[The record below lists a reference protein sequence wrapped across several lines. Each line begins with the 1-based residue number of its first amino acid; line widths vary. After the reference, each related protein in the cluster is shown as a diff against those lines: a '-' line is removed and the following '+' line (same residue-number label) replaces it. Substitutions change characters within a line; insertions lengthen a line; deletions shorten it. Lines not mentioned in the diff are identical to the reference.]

1 MNDEQ
6 TDQVVTA
13 LNNIADSLARLL
25 EIVEE
30 NARKKISS
38 VQI

>member
-6 TDQVVTA
+6 TDQVVIA
-13 LNNIADSLARLL
+13 LNNIAKSLARLL

-30 NARKKISS
+30 
-38 VQI
+38 QIEKES

>member
-6 TDQVVTA
+6 TDQVVIA
-13 LNNIADSLARLL
+13 LNNIAKSLARLL

-30 NARKKISS
+30 QREKEN
-38 VQI
+38 

>member
-6 TDQVVTA
+6 TDQVVIA

-30 NARKKISS
+30 QREKEN
-38 VQI
+38 

>member
-30 NARKKISS
+30 QREREN
-38 VQI
+38 

>member
-6 TDQVVTA
+6 TDQVVIA

-30 NARKKISS
+30 QREKES
-38 VQI
+38 

>member
-6 TDQVVTA
+6 TGQVVTA

-30 NARKKISS
+30 QREKES
-38 VQI
+38 